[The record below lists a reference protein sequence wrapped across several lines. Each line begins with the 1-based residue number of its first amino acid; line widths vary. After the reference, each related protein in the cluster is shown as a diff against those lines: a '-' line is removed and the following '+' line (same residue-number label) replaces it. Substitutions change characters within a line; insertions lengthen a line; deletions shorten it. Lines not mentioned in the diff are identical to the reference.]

1 MGTSKGYIPPTKP
14 EWSTAKRAMSRFLRD
29 RDSDSRASAI
39 QKFGEAMNSS
49 AAVGRASFSSA
60 AGNVIAFAQA
70 IKKYGLE
77 QGLINFGRSDLIGKT
92 SDEIL
97 QELLYQFT
105 NDSSSIED
113 SLAADSLSQAF
124 ENLQIDSIEQL
135 GSVDLDI
142 LLKEMVISY
151 VLISFDLNFDEKIGK
166 GRTSS
171 EKFEILD
178 EMHSYIA
185 DELHASLHCKELDQ
199 IDLNNIGAANIVQK
213 TLNEAYD
220 VCVHFYGETRR

>member
-1 MGTSKGYIPPTKP
+1 MGTSKGYIPPAKP
-14 EWSTAKRAMSRFLRD
+14 EWSNAKRAVSGFLRN
-29 RDSDSRASAI
+29 RDSDSRANAI

-49 AAVGRASFSSA
+49 AAVGSTSFASA
-60 AGNVIAFAQA
+60 AGNIMAFARD
-70 IKKYGLE
+70 ISKYGLE
-77 QGLINFGRSDLIGKT
+77 HGLANLGRSDLIGKS

-105 NDSSSIED
+105 NDSSSLED

-124 ENLQIDSIEQL
+124 ENLRVDSVEQL

-142 LLKEMVISY
+142 LLKEMVTSF

-185 DELHASLHCKELDQ
+185 DELHASLYSKELKQ
-199 IDLNNIGAANIVQK
+199 IDFSNISAASIVRK
-213 TLNEAYD
+213 TLKEAYD
-220 VCVHFYGETRR
+220 VCIRFYGEARG

>member
-14 EWSTAKRAMSRFLRD
+14 EWSNAKRAVSGFLRN
-29 RDSDSRASAI
+29 RDSDSRANVI

-49 AAVGRASFSSA
+49 AAVGSTSFASA
-60 AGNVIAFAQA
+60 AGNVIAFAQD
-70 IKKYGLE
+70 IRKYGLE
-77 QGLINFGRSDLIGKT
+77 HGLVNFGRSDLVGKS

-105 NDSSSIED
+105 NDSASIED
-113 SLAADSLSQAF
+113 SLAAESLSQAL
-124 ENLQIDSIEQL
+124 ENLQIDSVEQL

-142 LLKEMVISY
+142 LLKELVTSF

-171 EKFEILD
+171 EKFEILN

-185 DELHASLHCKELDQ
+185 DELHASLHSKELEQ
-199 IDLNNIGAANIVQK
+199 IDLGNISAASIVQR
-213 TLNEAYD
+213 TLKEAYD
-220 VCVHFYGETRR
+220 VCVRFYGEAHR

>member
-14 EWSTAKRAMSRFLRD
+14 EWSNAKRAVSGFLRN
-29 RDSDSRASAI
+29 RDSDSRTNAI

-49 AAVGRASFSSA
+49 AAVGSTSFASA
-60 AGNVIAFAQA
+60 AGNVIAFAQD
-70 IKKYGLE
+70 IRKYGLE
-77 QGLINFGRSDLIGKT
+77 HGLVNFGRSDLIGKS

-105 NDSSSIED
+105 NDSASIED
-113 SLAADSLSQAF
+113 SLAADSLSQAL
-124 ENLQIDSIEQL
+124 ENLQIDSVEQL

-142 LLKEMVISY
+142 LLKEMVISF

-166 GRTSS
+166 GRTSR

-185 DELHASLHCKELDQ
+185 DELHVA
-199 IDLNNIGAANIVQK
+199 
-213 TLNEAYD
+213 T
-220 VCVHFYGETRR
+220 

>member
-14 EWSTAKRAMSRFLRD
+14 EWSKAKRAVSGFLRN
-29 RDSDSRASAI
+29 RDSDSRANVI
-39 QKFGEAMNSS
+39 QKFGEAMNSR
-49 AAVGRASFSSA
+49 AAVASA
-60 AGNVIAFAQA
+60 AGNVIALAQD
-70 IKKYGLE
+70 IRKYGLE
-77 QGLINFGRSDLIGKT
+77 HSLVNFGRSDLIGKS

-105 NDSSSIED
+105 NDSASIED
-113 SLAADSLSQAF
+113 SLAADSLSQAL
-124 ENLQIDSIEQL
+124 ENLQIDSVEQL

-142 LLKEMVISY
+142 LLKEMVISF

-185 DELHASLHCKELDQ
+185 DELYASLHSTELEQ
-199 IDLNNIGAANIVQK
+199 IDLGNISAASIVQR
-213 TLNEAYD
+213 TLKEAYD
-220 VCVHFYGETRR
+220 VCVRFYGEAHK

>member
-14 EWSTAKRAMSRFLRD
+14 EWSNAKRAVSGFLRN
-29 RDSDSRASAI
+29 RDSDSRANAI

-49 AAVGRASFSSA
+49 AAVGSTSFASA
-60 AGNVIAFAQA
+60 AGNVIALAQD
-70 IKKYGLE
+70 IRKYGLE
-77 QGLINFGRSDLIGKT
+77 HGLVNFGRSDLVGKS

-105 NDSSSIED
+105 NDSASIED
-113 SLAADSLSQAF
+113 SL
-124 ENLQIDSIEQL
+124 ENLQIDSVEQL

-142 LLKEMVISY
+142 LLKELVTSF

-171 EKFEILD
+171 EKFEILN

-185 DELHASLHCKELDQ
+185 DELHASLHSTELEQ
-199 IDLNNIGAANIVQK
+199 IDLGNISAASIVQR
-213 TLNEAYD
+213 TLKEAYD
-220 VCVHFYGETRR
+220 VCVRFYGEAHK

>member
-14 EWSTAKRAMSRFLRD
+14 EWSNAKRAVSGFLRN
-29 RDSDSRASAI
+29 RDSDSRANVI
-39 QKFGEAMNSS
+39 QKFGEAMNSGI
-49 AAVGRASFSSA
+49 AVGTASFANA
-60 AGNVIAFAQA
+60 AGNIIAFAQD

-77 QGLINFGRSDLIGKT
+77 HGLVNFRRSDLIGK
-92 SDEIL
+92 SSKEIL

-105 NDSSSIED
+105 NNSSSIED
-113 SLAADSLSQAF
+113 SLAADSLSQAL
-124 ENLQIDSIEQL
+124 ENLQIDSIDQL
-135 GSVDLDI
+135 ENVDLDV

-151 VLISFDLNFDEKIGK
+151 VLISFDLNFEEKIGK

-185 DELHASLHCKELDQ
+185 DELHASLHSKELEQ
-199 IDLNNIGAANIVQK
+199 IDLGNISAAGIVQR

-220 VCVHFYGETRR
+220 VCARFYGEARE